1 MAKLNETQVNKAYG
15 KLETAMLAL
24 QEEVVDFKRAF
35 PIESSKLAL
44 DDAMRSA
51 MGALEDVD
59 SDITSHF
66 ATR

>member
-1 MAKLNETQVNKAYG
+1 MTKLDEKQVNKAYG

-24 QEEVVDFKRAF
+24 KEEVEDFNRAF

-44 DDAMRSA
+44 GHAMGA
-51 MGALEDVD
+51 ALGALEDVD